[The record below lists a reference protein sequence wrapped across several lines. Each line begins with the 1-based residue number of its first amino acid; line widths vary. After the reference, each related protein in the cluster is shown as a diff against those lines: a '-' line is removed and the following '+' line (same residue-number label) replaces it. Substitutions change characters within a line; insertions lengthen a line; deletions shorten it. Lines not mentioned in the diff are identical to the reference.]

1 MPLPGSSAPV
11 PFPEG
16 TALWLRPRD
25 PFCVVV
31 FWQVNRYALEAY
43 AQSQPGGIW
52 RLRVRGGQPSD
63 RLLLDEELSPDAD
76 HRFVPV
82 PDAGSRYE
90 GEIGFRCADGS
101 WRELARSS
109 HITTPVAGPTATWTA
124 PPPATVTIL
133 SDEHGDSFP
142 GPSPE
147 PNPSQPTGA
156 PSTVGTLTP
165 SQRTRRQDSPRPAAS
180 NPTAAPTPDSPTE
193 ADTASL
199 LRLVWERDEPR
210 TGPSSGESDHWV
222 ARVLGEASGEDRR
235 LSPTDLPA
243 SGDAPPLPPPTP
255 GFWFEV
261 NAELIVYGR
270 TERDARVTIG
280 GRPVSLRPDGSFHFR
295 FSLPDGAYELP
306 VVAVN
311 ARGDDGR
318 AARLEFTRSTEY
330 HGAVGTHAQ
339 APELKAPGADALG

>member
-1 MPLPGSSAPV
+1 MPVPGSSARV
-11 PFPEG
+11 PFPTG

-31 FWQVNRYALEAY
+31 FWQVDGQALQAY
-43 AQSQPGGIW
+43 AHSQPGGSW
-52 RLRVRGGQPSD
+52 RLRVRGGRQSD
-63 RLLLDEELSPDAD
+63 RLLIDEELPTEVD
-76 HRFVPV
+76 HRFVSV
-82 PDAGSRYE
+82 PDAGSRYD
-90 GEIGFRCADGS
+90 GEIGFRHADGS
-101 WRELARSS
+101 WQELTRSS

-124 PPPATVTIL
+124 PPPSAASVL
-133 SDEHGDSFP
+133 GDDSENSFP
-142 GPSPE
+142 EPSPE
-147 PNPSQPTGA
+147 PSRSHATEVPSTLGIPA
-156 PSTVGTLTP
+156 PSP
-165 SQRTRRQDSPRPAAS
+165 RIRRKKSPPPAATY
-180 NPTAAPTPDSPTE
+180 PITASTPESPTE
-193 ADTASL
+193 SDTASL
-199 LRLVWERDEPR
+199 LTLVWERDETR

-243 SGDAPPLPPPTP
+243 SGEAPLLPPPAP

-311 ARGDDGR
+311 ARGDDSR
-318 AARLEFTRSTEY
+318 AARLEFSRSTEY
-330 HGAVGTHAQ
+330 QGAVGTHAQ
-339 APELKAPGADALG
+339 DPELKAPGPDALG

>member
-1 MPLPGSSAPV
+1 
-11 PFPEG
+11 
-16 TALWLRPRD
+16 
-25 PFCVVV
+25 VVA
-31 FWQVNRYALEAY
+31 FWQVNRQALEAY
-43 AQSQPGGIW
+43 AHSQPGGIW

-63 RLLLDEELSPDAD
+63 RLLLDEELPPDAD

-90 GEIGFRCADGS
+90 GEIAFRFADGS

-124 PPPATVTIL
+124 PPPGTLTIL
-133 SDEHGDSFP
+133 SDESGDTVL

-147 PNPSQPTGA
+147 PNHSQPPGA
-156 PSTVGTLTP
+156 PSAPGTLTP
-165 SQRTRRQDSPRPAAS
+165 ALRARRDDSPQPAPT
-180 NPTAAPTPDSPTE
+180 NPTTAAPSDSPTE
-193 ADTASL
+193 SDTASL
-199 LRLVWERDEPR
+199 LRLVWEPDER
-210 TGPSSGESDHWV
+210 RLSPSSGEADHWV
-222 ARVLGEASGEDRR
+222 ARSLGEPGGEDRC
-235 LSPTDLPA
+235 LLPTPPPS
-243 SGDAPPLPPPTP
+243 SGDAPPIPPAAP

-280 GRPVSLRPDGSFHFR
+280 GHPVSLRPDGSFHFR

-330 HGAVGTHAQ
+330 HGSVGTHAQ
-339 APELKAPGADALG
+339 DPGLKAPGADALG